1 MKKRNIRGFF
11 VGERGQR
18 LFNYA
23 YSIGASVVILGAL
36 FKLLHAPL
44 ADFILIVGMGT
55 EAIIFFLSAFDEPAK
70 DYKWEK
76 VYPELDI
83 PNEEEAA
90 IARLERIRE
99 GGSAPAPVAPSN
111 GPTGNVTIIGG
122 GIPANG
128 TIVVGGGTSAVD
140 PGTPSVATGTPVVAA
155 GTSAVATGV
164 QQIVPNIAP
173 LNVNT
178 EEMDEATQKY
188 VEQLKSISEQM
199 TALNRSVQGMEAI
212 YEVQLKSASSQ
223 LGSIEQVSEQ
233 TKQLVQN
240 LQQLN
245 DLYGRMISAMTPHS

>member
-11 VGERGQR
+11 VGDKGQR

-23 YSIGASVVILGAL
+23 YSIGASVVIVGAL
-36 FKLLHAPL
+36 FKLLHWPF

-55 EAIIFFLSAFDEPAK
+55 EAAIFFLSAFDEPAK

-83 PNEEEAA
+83 PNDEEAA
-90 IARLERIRE
+90 LARLERIKE
-99 GGSAPAPVAPSN
+99 GG
-111 GPTGNVTIIGG
+111 GMPTS
-122 GIPANG
+122 G
-128 TIVVGGGTSAVD
+128 TIVVNGGA
-140 PGTPSVATGTPVVAA
+140 PANPSNVAA
-155 GTSAVATGV
+155 SAPVFAG
-164 QQIVPNIAP
+164 VPNITP

-178 EEMDEATQKY
+178 EEVSDATQKY

-199 TALNRSVQGMEAI
+199 VALNRSVQGIEAI

-223 LGSIEQVSEQ
+223 LGSVEQVSEQ

-245 DLYGRMISAMTPHS
+245 ELYGRMISAMAPSQQQKQ

>member
-11 VGERGQR
+11 VGDKGQR

-23 YSIGASVVILGAL
+23 YSIGASIVILGAL
-36 FKLLHAPL
+36 FKLLHAPM
-44 ADFILIVGMGT
+44 ADVILIIGMGT
-55 EAIIFFLSAFDEPAK
+55 EAVIFFLSAFDEPAK

-83 PNEEEAA
+83 PNDEEAA
-90 IARLERIRE
+90 LARLERIKE
-99 GGSAPAPVAPSN
+99 GGSTIAPSAPA
-111 GPTGNVTIIGG
+111 
-122 GIPANG
+122 AN
-128 TIVVGGGTSAVD
+128 
-140 PGTPSVATGTPVVAA
+140 VAA
-155 GTSAVATGV
+155 SAPAFVGV
-164 QQIVPNIAP
+164 PSIAP

-178 EEMDEATQKY
+178 DEVSDATQRY

-199 TALNRSVQGMEAI
+199 VALNRSVQGIEAI

-223 LGSIEQVSEQ
+223 LGSVEQVSEQ

-245 DLYGRMISAMTPHS
+245 ELYGRMISAMAPSQQKQ

>member
-11 VGERGQR
+11 VGEKGQR

-23 YSIGASVVILGAL
+23 YSIGASIVILGAL
-36 FKLLHAPL
+36 FKLLHAPM
-44 ADFILIVGMGT
+44 ADFILIIGMGT
-55 EAIIFFLSAFDEPAK
+55 EAVIFFLSAFDEPAK

-90 IARLERIRE
+90 IARLERIKE
-99 GGSAPAPVAPSN
+99 GVNTAAPVAASSVN
-111 GPTGNVTIIGG
+111 
-122 GIPANG
+122 
-128 TIVVGGGTSAVD
+128 AV
-140 PGTPSVATGTPVVAA
+140 PSVNTASAANSISVA
-155 GTSAVATGV
+155 S
-164 QQIVPNIAP
+164 NITP

-178 EEMDEATQKY
+178 EEVNDATQKY

-199 TALNRSVQGMEAI
+199 TALNRSVQGLDAI

-223 LGSIEQVSEQ
+223 LGSVEQVTEQ

-245 DLYGRMISAMTPHS
+245 ELYGRMISAMAPSQQK

>member
-11 VGERGQR
+11 VGEKGQR

-23 YSIGASVVILGAL
+23 YSIGASIVILGAL
-36 FKLLHAPL
+36 FKLLHAPM
-44 ADFILIVGMGT
+44 ADFILIIGMGT
-55 EAIIFFLSAFDEPAK
+55 EAVIFFLSAFDEPAK

-90 IARLERIRE
+90 IARLERIKE
-99 GGSAPAPVAPSN
+99 GVNTDAPVAATN
-111 GPTGNVTIIGG
+111 GSAGNVTIIGG

-128 TIVVGGGTSAVD
+128 TIVVGGGASSVNAA
-140 PGTPSVATGTPVVAA
+140 PSVNSASAANSIVASNITPF
-155 GTSAVATGV
+155 
-164 QQIVPNIAP
+164 
-173 LNVNT
+173 NVNT
-178 EEMDEATQKY
+178 EEVNDATQKY

-199 TALNRSVQGMEAI
+199 TALNRSVQGLDAI

-223 LGSIEQVSEQ
+223 LGSVEQVTEQ

-245 DLYGRMISAMTPHS
+245 ELYGRMISAMAPSQQK

>member
-11 VGERGQR
+11 VGDKGQR

-23 YSIGASVVILGAL
+23 YSIGASVVIVGAL
-36 FKLLHAPL
+36 FKLLHWPF

-55 EAIIFFLSAFDEPAK
+55 EAAIFFLSAFDEPAK

-83 PNEEEAA
+83 PNDEEAA
-90 IARLERIRE
+90 LARLERIKE
-99 GGSAPAPVAPSN
+99 GG
-111 GPTGNVTIIGG
+111 GMPTS
-122 GIPANG
+122 G
-128 TIVVGGGTSAVD
+128 TIVVNGGA
-140 PGTPSVATGTPVVAA
+140 PANPSNVAA
-155 GTSAVATGV
+155 SAPAFAG
-164 QQIVPNIAP
+164 VPNITP

-178 EEMDEATQKY
+178 EEVSDATQKY

-199 TALNRSVQGMEAI
+199 TALNRSVQGIEAI

-223 LGSIEQVSEQ
+223 LGSVEQVSEQ

-245 DLYGRMISAMTPHS
+245 ELYGRMISAMAPSQQQKQ

>member
-36 FKLLHAPL
+36 FKLLHAPM
-44 ADFILIVGMGT
+44 ADLILILGMGT

-83 PNEEEAA
+83 PNDEEAA
-90 IARLERIRE
+90 IARLERIKE
-99 GGSAPAPVAPSN
+99 GVPA
-111 GPTGNVTIIGG
+111 G
-122 GIPANG
+122 G
-128 TIVVGGGTSAVD
+128 TIVVGNGA
-140 PGTPSVATGTPVVAA
+140 PAAAPAPAATPIINNV
-155 GTSAVATGV
+155 
-164 QQIVPNIAP
+164 AP
-173 LNVNT
+173 LSLNT
-178 EEMDEATQKY
+178 SDVDDATQKY

-199 TALNRSVQGMEAI
+199 TALNRSVQGLDAI
-212 YEVQLKSASSQ
+212 YEVQLKSVSSQ
-223 LGSIEQVSEQ
+223 LGNVEQVSQQ
-233 TKQLVQN
+233 TQMLVQN

-245 DLYGRMISAMTPHS
+245 EVYARMIQAMTASQKSNS

>member
-11 VGERGQR
+11 VGDKGQR

-23 YSIGASVVILGAL
+23 YSIGASVVIVGAL
-36 FKLLHAPL
+36 FKLLHWPL

-55 EAIIFFLSAFDEPAK
+55 EAAIFFLSAFDEPAK

-83 PNEEEAA
+83 PNDEEAA
-90 IARLERIRE
+90 IARLERIKE
-99 GGSAPAPVAPSN
+99 GGVTPAPAAPVNGSN
-111 GPTGNVTIIGG
+111 GNVTII
-122 GIPANG
+122 
-128 TIVVGGGTSAVD
+128 D
-140 PGTPSVATGTPVVAA
+140 PSSLRGRTEEGPVP
-155 GTSAVATGV
+155 TF
-164 QQIVPNIAP
+164 N
-173 LNVNT
+173 LNT
-178 EEMDEATQKY
+178 EEVNDATQKY

-199 TALNRSVQGMEAI
+199 TALNRSVQGIEAI

-223 LGSIEQVSEQ
+223 LGSVEQVSEQ

-245 DLYGRMISAMTPHS
+245 ELYGRMISAMAPSQQQQ

>member
-36 FKLLHAPL
+36 FKLLHAPM
-44 ADFILIVGMGT
+44 ADLILILGMGT

-83 PNEEEAA
+83 PNDEEAA
-90 IARLERIRE
+90 IARLERIKE
-99 GGSAPAPVAPSN
+99 GGPAPKEVVSNAPA
-111 GPTGNVTIIGG
+111 GNVTIIGS
-122 GIPANG
+122 GIPAGG
-128 TIVVGGGTSAVD
+128 TIVVGNGAPAAATAA
-140 PGTPSVATGTPVVAA
+140 PAATPIINNV
-155 GTSAVATGV
+155 
-164 QQIVPNIAP
+164 AP
-173 LNVNT
+173 LSLNT
-178 EEMDEATQKY
+178 SDVDDATQKY

-199 TALNRSVQGMEAI
+199 TALNRSVQGLDAI
-212 YEVQLKSASSQ
+212 YEVQLKSVSSQ
-223 LGSIEQVSEQ
+223 LGNVEQVSQQ
-233 TKQLVQN
+233 TQMLVQN

-245 DLYGRMISAMTPHS
+245 EVYARMIQAMTASQKSNS

>member
-11 VGERGQR
+11 VGEKGQR

-23 YSIGASVVILGAL
+23 YSIGASIVILGAL
-36 FKLLHAPL
+36 FKLLHAPM
-44 ADFILIVGMGT
+44 ADFILIIGMGT

-90 IARLERIRE
+90 IARLERIKE
-99 GGSAPAPVAPSN
+99 GGNAAAPVAASSVN
-111 GPTGNVTIIGG
+111 
-122 GIPANG
+122 A
-128 TIVVGGGTSAVD
+128 A
-140 PGTPSVATGTPVVAA
+140 PSVNTASAANSISVA
-155 GTSAVATGV
+155 S
-164 QQIVPNIAP
+164 NIAP

-178 EEMDEATQKY
+178 EEVNDATQKY

-199 TALNRSVQGMEAI
+199 TALNRSVQGLDAI

-223 LGSIEQVSEQ
+223 LGSVEQVTEQ

-245 DLYGRMISAMTPHS
+245 ELYGRMISAMAPSQQK

>member
-11 VGERGQR
+11 VGEKGQR

-23 YSIGASVVILGAL
+23 YSIGASIVILGAL
-36 FKLLHAPL
+36 FKLLHAPM
-44 ADFILIVGMGT
+44 ADFILIIGMGT
-55 EAIIFFLSAFDEPAK
+55 EAVIFFLSAFDEPAK

-90 IARLERIRE
+90 IARLERIKE
-99 GGSAPAPVAPSN
+99 GVNTDAPVAASS
-111 GPTGNVTIIGG
+111 VT
-122 GIPANG
+122 A
-128 TIVVGGGTSAVD
+128 
-140 PGTPSVATGTPVVAA
+140 TPSVNTASAANSIVA
-155 GTSAVATGV
+155 SN
-164 QQIVPNIAP
+164 IVP

-178 EEMDEATQKY
+178 EEVNDATQKY

-199 TALNRSVQGMEAI
+199 TALNRSVQGLDAI

-223 LGSIEQVSEQ
+223 LGSVEQVTEQ

-245 DLYGRMISAMTPHS
+245 ELYGRMISAMAPSQQK

>member
-11 VGERGQR
+11 VGEKGQR

-23 YSIGASVVILGAL
+23 YSIGASIVILGAL
-36 FKLLHAPL
+36 FKLLHAPM

-83 PNEEEAA
+83 PNDEEAA
-90 IARLERIRE
+90 IARLERIKE
-99 GGSAPAPVAPSN
+99 GGGTPATAAPVN
-111 GPTGNVTIIGG
+111 GSTGNVTIIGG
-122 GIPANG
+122 GMPAGG
-128 TIVVGGGTSAVD
+128 TIVVNGGAPATN
-140 PGTPSVATGTPVVAA
+140 VASFDSSSLRGRIEEGP
-155 GTSAVATGV
+155 
-164 QQIVPNIAP
+164 AP

-178 EEMDEATQKY
+178 EEVNDATQKY

-199 TALNRSVQGMEAI
+199 TALNRSVQGIEAI

-223 LGSIEQVSEQ
+223 LGSVEQVSEQ

-245 DLYGRMISAMTPHS
+245 ELYGRMISAMAPSQQQQ

>member
-11 VGERGQR
+11 VGEKGQR

-23 YSIGASVVILGAL
+23 YSIGASIVILGAL
-36 FKLLHAPL
+36 FKLLHAPM
-44 ADFILIVGMGT
+44 ADFILIIGMGT

-90 IARLERIRE
+90 IARLERIKE
-99 GGSAPAPVAPSN
+99 GGNTAAPIAASSVNAAPSVN
-111 GPTGNVTIIGG
+111 TASA
-122 GIPANG
+122 ANS
-128 TIVVGGGTSAVD
+128 I
-140 PGTPSVATGTPVVAA
+140 SVA
-155 GTSAVATGV
+155 S
-164 QQIVPNIAP
+164 NIAP

-178 EEMDEATQKY
+178 EEVNDATQKY

-199 TALNRSVQGMEAI
+199 TALNRSVQGLDAI

-223 LGSIEQVSEQ
+223 LGSVEQVTEQ

-245 DLYGRMISAMTPHS
+245 ELYGRMISAMAPSQQK

>member
-11 VGERGQR
+11 VGEKGQR

-23 YSIGASVVILGAL
+23 YSIGASIVILGAL
-36 FKLLHAPL
+36 FKLLHAPM
-44 ADFILIVGMGT
+44 ADFILIIGMGT
-55 EAIIFFLSAFDEPAK
+55 EAVIFFLSAFDEPAK

-90 IARLERIRE
+90 IARLERIKE
-99 GGSAPAPVAPSN
+99 GVNTDAPVAASS
-111 GPTGNVTIIGG
+111 VT
-122 GIPANG
+122 A
-128 TIVVGGGTSAVD
+128 
-140 PGTPSVATGTPVVAA
+140 TPSVNTASAANSIVA
-155 GTSAVATGV
+155 S
-164 QQIVPNIAP
+164 NIAP

-178 EEMDEATQKY
+178 EEVNDATQKY

-199 TALNRSVQGMEAI
+199 TALNRSVQGLDAI

-223 LGSIEQVSEQ
+223 LGSVEQVTEQ

-245 DLYGRMISAMTPHS
+245 ELYGRMISAMAPSQQK

>member
-23 YSIGASVVILGAL
+23 YSIGASIVILGAL
-36 FKLLHAPL
+36 FKLLHAPM

-90 IARLERIRE
+90 IARLERIKE
-99 GGSAPAPVAPSN
+99 GGNTASANPVAASN

-122 GIPANG
+122 GAPVAAASVAPVNG
-128 TIVVGGGTSAVD
+128 SSAASAV
-140 PGTPSVATGTPVVAA
+140 PT
-155 GTSAVATGV
+155 
-164 QQIVPNIAP
+164 IAP
-173 LNVNT
+173 FNVNT
-178 EEMDEATQKY
+178 EDVNDATQKY

-199 TALNRSVQGMEAI
+199 TALNRSVQGLDAI
-212 YEVQLKSASSQ
+212 YEVQLKSVSSQ
-223 LGSIEQVSEQ
+223 LGSVEQVSQQ
-233 TKQLVQN
+233 TQQLVQN

-245 DLYGRMISAMTPHS
+245 EVYGRMIKAMTSQQQ

>member
-11 VGERGQR
+11 VGEKGQR

-23 YSIGASVVILGAL
+23 YSIGASIVILGAL
-36 FKLLHAPL
+36 FKLLHAPM
-44 ADFILIVGMGT
+44 ADFILIIGMGT
-55 EAIIFFLSAFDEPAK
+55 EAVIFFLSAFDEPAK

-90 IARLERIRE
+90 IARLERIKE
-99 GGSAPAPVAPSN
+99 GVNTDAPVAATN
-111 GPTGNVTIIGG
+111 GSTGNVTIIGG

-128 TIVVGGGTSAVD
+128 TIVVGGGASSVNAV
-140 PGTPSVATGTPVVAA
+140 PSVNTASAANIVA
-155 GTSAVATGV
+155 S
-164 QQIVPNIAP
+164 NIAP

-178 EEMDEATQKY
+178 EEVNDATQKY

-199 TALNRSVQGMEAI
+199 TALNRSVQGLDAI

-223 LGSIEQVSEQ
+223 LGSVEQVTEQ

-245 DLYGRMISAMTPHS
+245 ELYGRMISAMAPSQQK

>member
-11 VGERGQR
+11 VGDKGQR

-23 YSIGASVVILGAL
+23 YSIGASVVIVGAL
-36 FKLLHAPL
+36 FKLLHWPF

-55 EAIIFFLSAFDEPAK
+55 EAAIFFLSAFDEPAK

-83 PNEEEAA
+83 PNDEEAA
-90 IARLERIRE
+90 IARLERIKE
-99 GGSAPAPVAPSN
+99 GGGTPAPSASSN
-111 GPTGNVTIIGG
+111 AATGNVTIIGG
-122 GIPANG
+122 GMPASG
-128 TIVVGGGTSAVD
+128 TIVVNGGA
-140 PGTPSVATGTPVVAA
+140 PANPSNVAA
-155 GTSAVATGV
+155 SAPAFAG
-164 QQIVPNIAP
+164 VPNITP

-178 EEMDEATQKY
+178 EEVSDATQKY

-199 TALNRSVQGMEAI
+199 VALNRSVQGIEAI

-223 LGSIEQVSEQ
+223 LGSVEQVSEQ

-245 DLYGRMISAMTPHS
+245 ELYGRMISAMAPSQQKQ

>member
-11 VGERGQR
+11 VGEKGQR

-23 YSIGASVVILGAL
+23 YSIGASIVILGAL
-36 FKLLHAPL
+36 FKLLHAPM
-44 ADFILIVGMGT
+44 ADAILIIGMGT
-55 EAIIFFLSAFDEPAK
+55 EAVIFFLSAFDEPAK

-83 PNEEEAA
+83 PNDEEAA
-90 IARLERIRE
+90 LARLERIKE
-99 GGSAPAPVAPSN
+99 GGSIIAPSAPA
-111 GPTGNVTIIGG
+111 
-122 GIPANG
+122 AN
-128 TIVVGGGTSAVD
+128 
-140 PGTPSVATGTPVVAA
+140 VAA
-155 GTSAVATGV
+155 SAPAANVAASAPAFAGV
-164 QQIVPNIAP
+164 PSIAP

-178 EEMDEATQKY
+178 DEVSDATQKY

-199 TALNRSVQGMEAI
+199 VALNRSVQGIEAI

-223 LGSIEQVSEQ
+223 LGSVEQVSEQ

-245 DLYGRMISAMTPHS
+245 ELYGRMISAMAPSQQKQ